1 MIPAMGIKLKQHWLG
16 RYGVAVLATALTTG
30 LTVLLQP
37 HLRNGVMALFFGSV
51 MFSGWFGGL
60 GPGLVASALSVLAAR
75 YFFFPPIYSLAVHSG
90 DDHAQIVVF
99 TIVTIIISILI
110 QIQKRTEQAL
120 LDSRER
126 LRVTVDGALDA
137 VWQQQRRIA
146 HELHD
151 SLGQELTGLGFLA
164 KSLVRSMEGTEGSEA
179 AGRVKDGIERALEQL
194 RGLAKGVMPVE
205 PEAEGLM
212 SALQQLAATVE
223 KMFAVPCRF
232 ECPVPVKVA
241 RHQVA
246 SHLYRIAQEAATNAM
261 KHAKPK
267 SVTVSLLADAKGL
280 ILRIEDDG
288 EGLPSREENLLGGS
302 GLRIMKYRAAALG
315 AELTFASR
323 SPSGTI
329 VTCSL
334 PTSAE
339 PPAA

>member
-1 MIPAMGIKLKQHWLG
+1 MRTKLKHHPLG

-30 LTVLLQP
+30 LTLLLQP
-37 HLRNGVMALFFGSV
+37 YLRNGVMALFFGSV

-60 GPGLVASALSVLAAR
+60 GPGLVASVLSVFAAR

-90 DDHAQIVVF
+90 DDHAQIIVF
-99 TIVTIIISILI
+99 TIVTIIISFLI
-110 QIQKRTEQAL
+110 HVQKRTEKAL
-120 LDSRER
+120 VDSRER

-164 KSLVRSMEGTEGSEA
+164 KSLVRSMEGTEASDA

-212 SALQQLAATVE
+212 SALQQLATSLE
-223 KMFAVPCRF
+223 KRCGIPCRF
-232 ECPVPVKVA
+232 ECPAPVKVA

-246 SHLYRIAQEAATNAM
+246 SHLYRIAQEAATNAVR
-261 KHAKPK
+261 HAKPRAM
-267 SVTVSLLADAKGL
+267 TVSLWTDFRGL
-280 ILRIEDDG
+280 ILQIEDDG
-288 EGLPSREENLLGGS
+288 VGLPSREEKLQGGS

-315 AELTFASR
+315 ADLTFASR

-329 VTCSL
+329 VTCLL
-334 PTSAE
+334 PYSAE

>member
-1 MIPAMGIKLKQHWLG
+1 MIPAMGTKLKQHALG
-16 RYGVAVLATALTTG
+16 RFGVAVVATAVTTG
-30 LTVLLQP
+30 LTLLLQP
-37 HLRNGVMALFFGSV
+37 YLRNGVMALFFGSV
-51 MFSGWFGGL
+51 MFSAWFGGL
-60 GPGLVASALSVLAAR
+60 GPGLVASGLSVIASR

-99 TIVTIIISILI
+99 SIVTIIISFLI
-110 QIQKRTEQAL
+110 HAQKRTEKAL
-120 LDSRER
+120 VDSRER

-194 RGLAKGVMPVE
+194 RGIAKGVMPVE

-212 SALQQLAATVE
+212 SALQHLAATLE
-223 KMFAVPCRF
+223 KMCGVPCRF
-232 ECPVPVKVA
+232 DCPAPVKVA

-267 SVTVSLLADAKGL
+267 AVTISLSSNATGL
-280 ILRIEDDG
+280 LLRVEDDG
-288 EGLPSREENLLGGS
+288 IGLPDREEKLQGGS

-334 PTSAE
+334 PYSAE

>member
-1 MIPAMGIKLKQHWLG
+1 MIPLVVSKLKQHLLG
-16 RYGVAVLATALTTG
+16 RYAVAVIATALTTG
-30 LTVLLQP
+30 LTLLLQP
-37 HLRNGVMALFFGSV
+37 YLRNGVMALFFGSV
-51 MFSGWFGGL
+51 MFSAWFGGI
-60 GPGLVASALSVLAAR
+60 GPGLVASVLSVVAAR
-75 YFFFPPIYSLAVHSG
+75 FFFFPPIYSLAVHSG

-99 TIVTIIISILI
+99 TIVTIIISVLI
-110 QIQKRTEQAL
+110 HIQKRTEKAL
-120 LDSRER
+120 VDSRER

-164 KSLVRSMEGTEGSEA
+164 KSLSRSMEGTEGSEA
-179 AGRVKDGIERALEQL
+179 AGRVKDGIERALDQL
-194 RGLAKGVMPVE
+194 RGIAKGVMPVE

-212 SALQQLAATVE
+212 SALAQLAATLE
-223 KMFAVPCRF
+223 KMCSIPCRF
-232 ECPVPVKVA
+232 DCPVPVAVA
-241 RHQVA
+241 SHQVA

-267 SVTVSLLADAKGL
+267 LVTLSLTTDAKGL

-288 EGLPSREENLLGGS
+288 VGLPARHENLQAGS

-315 AELTFASR
+315 ADLSFVSR

-329 VTCSL
+329 VTCTL
-334 PTSAE
+334 PFAAE
-339 PPAA
+339 PSAA